1 MIESVDEGQVAGRA
15 TQQGRGRG
23 RQRWVILG
31 LALLVLLAGGFTMM
45 RMRMSYVP
53 PDLDL
58 ATTRSSNSGLYQ
70 VRYTPEPA
78 SIPINQIHSW
88 TIHIETADGQPVEG
102 ATISVDGDM
111 PQHLHGL
118 PTAPQVTQDL
128 GGGAYLVEGL
138 KFHMPGWWVVD
149 YTINAAD
156 QSDTVRFNLQLP

>member
-1 MIESVDEGQVAGRA
+1 MIESLDEG
-15 TQQGRGRG
+15 RGTRHAMKGGWG
-23 RQRWVILG
+23 RQRWIVLG

-53 PDLDL
+53 ADLDL

-70 VRYTPEPA
+70 VRYETA
-78 SIPINQIHSW
+78 AAAIPVNQIHTW
-88 TIHIETADGQPVEG
+88 TIHIETTDGRPVEG
-102 ATISVDGDM
+102 AAITVDGDM

-128 GGGAYLVEGL
+128 GGGTYLVEGL

-149 YTINAAD
+149 YMITAD
-156 QSDTVRFNLQLP
+156 GQTDTVRFNLQLP

>member
-1 MIESVDEGQVAGRA
+1 MIDSVDEGAVAGRA
-15 TQQGRGRG
+15 TPQRPGQGQ
-23 RQRWVILG
+23 QRWIILG
-31 LALLVLLAGGFTMM
+31 LALLVLLAGGFAMM
-45 RMRMSYVP
+45 RMRMNDVP

-58 ATTRSSNSGLYQ
+58 ATTRRSNSGIYQ
-70 VRYTPEPA
+70 VRYTPESA

-88 TIHIETADGQPVEG
+88 TIHIETPDGRPVEG

-128 GGGAYLVEGL
+128 GGGTYLVEGL

-149 YTINAAD
+149 YTITAAD
-156 QSDTVRFNLQLP
+156 QTDTVRFNLQLP

>member
-1 MIESVDEGQVAGRA
+1 MIESLDEGQTAGRP
-15 TQQGRGRG
+15 TGNGRG
-23 RQRWVILG
+23 RQRWILIG

-53 PDLDL
+53 ADLDL

-70 VRYTPEPA
+70 VRYETA
-78 SIPINQIHSW
+78 AAAIPVNQIHTW
-88 TIHIETADGQPVEG
+88 TIHIETADGRPVEG
-102 ATISVDGDM
+102 AAITVDGDM

-138 KFHMPGWWVVD
+138 KFHMSGWWVVD
-149 YTINAAD
+149 YTITAEG
-156 QSDTVRFNLQLP
+156 QTDTVRFNLQLP